1 MKNKKLLLIILITA
15 IIVLFASSFI
25 YFKFSASKTI
35 AVMDKAEYKANEDGR
50 IKIRNGFSGKICFS
64 SCYPF
69 YFDKENSGTWQSVKY
84 DRCSKDDLAEKCVDI
99 NRIKAFKFV
108 FPDLEAGNYRLAIP
122 VCNNCSENDK
132 FISNEWIYTNTFKI
146 TK

>member
-25 YFKFSASKTI
+25 YFKLSVSKTA
-35 AVMDKAEYKANEDGR
+35 AVMDKGEYKANEDGR

-69 YFDKENSGTWQSVKY
+69 YFDKENSGTWQGVKY
-84 DRCSKDDLAEKCVDI
+84 DGCVKDDLAEKCVDI
-99 NRIKAFKFV
+99 NGTKAFKCV

-122 VCNNCSENDK
+122 VCNNCNENDK
-132 FISNEWIYTNTFKI
+132 FISNDWIYTNTFKI
-146 TK
+146 IK